1 MPLNTISVLGKVTKL
16 EAADAQRLEA
26 IIVICGQILAR
37 GPVQADGSYRI
48 NLARASASAK
58 SNYALTL
65 AIAPASSSEHAEH
78 LSEAVQVPLDRKQL
92 IQAERE
98 YRLPDISIS
107 EEALKKLLLLCPFYC
122 VSGTVVGPDQCA
134 APGAQVT
141 VYTVS
146 YSGSGYSKTAR
157 ATVTT
162 GPDGSFTACFP
173 WCTCR
178 FCLRCWPCFPIWW
191 ECWPWWWEFD
201 ILKVIE
207 SLEPRLSAPRLSAS
221 RSAASAFSGKVS
233 LIRPNAKALVA
244 GQGFQLAPGAEFAP
258 DPQRTALIKSKF
270 SDARLREI
278 FPWWWWCCDEPNIVF
293 SVTQNGNTILDED
306 PATDTRWCFPDN
318 SSVTL
323 VGNSQTDTICNQ
335 GCPPQSGFV
344 WTNVGDLVDV
354 ANINQSSGYAELPGD
369 AGTDDQDLAFQGQL
383 NLYGQYAPGTFSYY
397 QVYTASWNG
406 NPLRGGVKPAAG
418 TGNPVAAPLTRY
430 LYVYD
435 SLSNY
440 VGSYPVQLG
449 PFNQD
454 GLVNL
459 YATIEAR
466 ESQPA
471 PPGLA
476 AFPTIPPG
484 GSYYWGDPGLMLSAP
499 SSVLT
504 GGVAMT
510 GVDLT
515 LVAYNATEL
524 AAPDPLPL
532 DLTPNDPLTLT
543 IDNTPLTNAEV
554 LGITAFTAGGM
565 IPVVAGDCPAYDI
578 GPGGYVQIQVNVS
591 DANGHLFEYYVDAE
605 YGHGTSG
612 AVTPPGVRGYK
623 SNPLVSG
630 TDPNYAENSWIGGTE
645 TMTYTPPVDCCYE
658 FRIRAGKRVTD
669 GSTLPTLADY
679 DFQTINLK
687 VSS

>member
-1 MPLNTISVLGKVTKL
+1 MPSNTVSILGKVTKL

-26 IIVICGQILAR
+26 YVVICGRVLAR
-37 GPVQADGSYRI
+37 GPVQTDGSYRI
-48 NLARASASAK
+48 NLARSLASAK
-58 SNYALTL
+58 SAYALSL
-65 AIAPASSSEHAEH
+65 SIAPASDSETVQH
-78 LSEAVQVPLDRKQL
+78 LSDAVSVPLDRKAVL
-92 IQAERE
+92 AAERE
-98 YRLPDISIS
+98 YRVSDVAIS
-107 EEALKKLLLLCPFYC
+107 EETLKKLLQLCPFYC

-146 YSGSGYSKTAR
+146 HAGSGYSKTAR

-162 GPDGSFTACFP
+162 AADGSFTACFP

-178 FCLRCWPCFPIWW
+178 FCRPCWPCFPIWW
-191 ECWPWWWEFD
+191 ECWPWWWELD
-201 ILKVIE
+201 ILRIIE
-207 SLEPRLSAPRLSAS
+207 SLEARL
-221 RSAASAFSGKVS
+221 AATRTVAAAFNGNVS
-233 LIRPNAKALVA
+233 LIRPDAKALIA
-244 GQGFQLAPGAEFAP
+244 GQGFPLAQGSVFAP
-258 DPQRTALIKSKF
+258 DAQRTALIKSKF
-270 SDARLREI
+270 ANLKLREI

-293 SVTQNGNTILDED
+293 SVTQNGNTIVDED
-306 PATDTRWCFPDN
+306 PATETRWCFADD
-318 SSVTL
+318 STVTL
-323 VGNSQTDTICNQ
+323 VGNSETDTICNQ
-335 GCPPQSGFV
+335 GCPPESGFV

-369 AGTDDQDLAFQGQL
+369 IGTDEQDLAFQGQL
-383 NLYGQYAPGTFSYY
+383 NLYGQYSPGAFAYY
-397 QVYTASWNG
+397 QVYAASWNG
-406 NPLRGGVKPAAG
+406 NPLRGGTKPAAG
-418 TGNPVAAPLTRY
+418 SGNPVAANLSRY

-435 SLSNY
+435 SGGNY
-440 VGSYPVQLG
+440 AGSYSVQLG

-466 ESQPA
+466 ASQPA

-476 AFPTIPPG
+476 PFPTIPPG
-484 GSYYWGDPGLMLSAP
+484 GSYYWGDPGLLLSAP

-504 GGVAMT
+504 GGTAMT

-515 LVAYNATEL
+515 LVPYSASEL
-524 AAPDPLPL
+524 AGPDPVPL
-532 DLTPNDPLTLT
+532 VLSPNDPLTLT
-543 IDNTPLTNAEV
+543 IDNTPLTSAEV

-565 IPVVAGDCPAYDI
+565 IPTVAGDCPAYDI
-578 GPGGYVQIQVNVS
+578 GPGGYVQITVNVS
-591 DANGHLFEYYVDAE
+591 DTNGHLFEYYVDAE

-623 SNPLVSG
+623 SNPLISG
-630 TDPNYAENSWIGGTE
+630 SDPNYAENSWIGGTE

-669 GSTLPTLADY
+669 GSTMPTLADY